1 MVSGQVAFVQ
11 PRWLK
16 DFDFGF
22 ASADTE
28 AADKPEL
35 LLEGFLEHLRMV
47 EEARDG
53 RKFLFLGYKG
63 SGKSALGERL
73 VLLAESDPKL
83 FVRMINIADLSF
95 QTFSQILQTGI
106 EPEARYPTV
115 WSWLLLLQFF
125 DSFAKDN
132 GSNTMTDSELW
143 LAIEALKEAGL
154 LPDPKLSETVH
165 TTLEKSFS
173 LKIAGVL
180 DVGAKS
186 ATKRNNDL
194 PFFVERL
201 KLNAERL
208 RTDSKHLIVV
218 DGFDDLLRRRNL
230 QYDALGALVFEAHR
244 LNNWFVQRSVPAK
257 IVLLCRTDLFERLR
271 GPNNN
276 KIRQDSAVS
285 LDWATEKRGLRRS
298 PLLELIN
305 RRASLRT
312 NSRIDVFQVYLPTA
326 VEKVE
331 VREYLLDHTR
341 HVPRDMVMLLKC
353 LQEHSGLGRM
363 TEGQVFDALA
373 SYSKTY
379 FVPEMKDELDGQVEG
394 EEIGRA
400 FRLFSSLRKRMVRVK
415 ELEARAAELKY
426 PPTFDIR
433 LILRLLFDCSAIGNA
448 PTPKTHPKDIRF
460 KFRTRFSEFN
470 ELEHI
475 VFHRAL
481 WKALDLH

>member
-1 MVSGQVAFVQ
+1 MASGQTALAQ
-11 PRWLK
+11 PQRLK

-35 LLEGFLEHLRMV
+35 LLKGFLDHLRMV
-47 EEARDG
+47 EEAKDG

-73 VLLAESDPKL
+73 VLLAEDDPNL

-95 QTFSQILQTGI
+95 QSFSQILQTGI

-125 DSFAKDN
+125 DSFSKDH
-132 GSNTMTDSELW
+132 GSNVMADSELW
-143 LAIEALKEAGL
+143 VAIEALKEAGL
-154 LPDPKLSETVH
+154 LPDPKLSETVR

-173 LKIAGVL
+173 LKIAGIL

-201 KLNAERL
+201 KLNAERFS
-208 RTDSKHLIVV
+208 TDSKHLIVV

-230 QYDALGALVFEAHR
+230 QYDALGALVFEGQR
-244 LNNWFVQRSVPAK
+244 LNNWFVQKNIKAK
-257 IVLLCRTDLFERLR
+257 IVLLCRTDLFERLP

-285 LDWATEKRGLRRS
+285 LDWATENRSLRRS
-298 PLLELIN
+298 PLLDLIN

-312 NSRIDVFQVYLPTA
+312 NSQIDVFRLYLPPI
-326 VEKVE
+326 VEKTE
-331 VREYLLDHTR
+331 VREYLLEHTR
-341 HVPRDMVMLLKC
+341 HVPRDIVMLFKC
-353 LQEHSGLGRM
+353 LQEHSGMGRM

-400 FRLFSSLRKRMVRVK
+400 FRLFSSIRRRTVRIK
-415 ELEARAAELKY
+415 DLEVRAAELKY
-426 PPTFDIR
+426 PPTFEIR

-448 PTPKTHPKDIRF
+448 PTPKTHPKDVRF